1 MKNRKF
7 RVIPFLPLVL
17 YLLVY
22 LYGYSGIEPEPGVAY
37 GYLYLFLLLVPV
49 VIAYFVVAV
58 MNFATLIG
66 KQLFKRILLYFYL
79 SLILNCFILYFIM
92 KFYAIRFH
100 NYVLY
105 FMT

>member
-22 LYGYSGIEPEPGVAY
+22 LYGYSEIEPEPGVAY

-49 VIAYFVVAV
+49 VIAYFVLAV
-58 MNFATLIG
+58 MNFATLMG
-66 KQLFKRILLYFYL
+66 EVAFLFKGQLLGHLYRLYFSIFLFTFKRISVSLYL
-79 SLILNCFILYFIM
+79 SF
-92 KFYAIRFH
+92 
-100 NYVLY
+100 
-105 FMT
+105 

>member
-37 GYLYLFLLLVPV
+37 GYLYLFLFLVPCCHC
-49 VIAYFVVAV
+49 
-58 MNFATLIG
+58 
-66 KQLFKRILLYFYL
+66 LFCTCCYEFCNTDGGSYLFIQRTAARASLSALLFYL
-79 SLILNCFILYFIM
+79 FLFDF
-92 KFYAIRFH
+92 
-100 NYVLY
+100 VLRS
-105 FMT
+105 